1 MNDFFY
7 YIKSDRR
14 AIFVLSVVGL
24 VLLVLNLF
32 LLNTGGEEPDEQS
45 HRDSVMLSLT
55 KDADTIGLHKFDPNT
70 ADSFTL
76 SKFGI
81 KPAKIKILMNYRR
94 KVEPFRTPDDIRK
107 LYTWTDEEVDLLL
120 PYIEI
125 DAANLE
131 LLDKQK
137 RMKSAK
143 WSNST
148 SAIEKRKSQYGQDST
163 KRAKAQNKFST
174 LTKIDPNKADT
185 ALLRRI
191 PGIGAGI
198 SKSIIEYR
206 ERLGGFVDESQLLEI
221 KIFSPELLV
230 WFEVENSELKLIP
243 LNTASFHTLNS
254 HPYISYEQTRSLL
267 RYIRLYGKINNKEIL
282 QSTNIFT
289 TEELEKVLP
298 YLNFSE

>member
-1 MNDFFY
+1 
-7 YIKSDRR
+7 
-14 AIFVLSVVGL
+14 
-24 VLLVLNLF
+24 
-32 LLNTGGEEPDEQS
+32 
-45 HRDSVMLSLT
+45 
-55 KDADTIGLHKFDPNT
+55 
-70 ADSFTL
+70 
-76 SKFGI
+76 
-81 KPAKIKILMNYRR
+81 MNYRR

-107 LYTWTDEEVDLLL
+107 LYTWTDEEVDRLL

-125 DAANLE
+125 DAANLK

-148 SAIEKRKSQYGQDST
+148 SAIEKRKSLYGQDST
-163 KRAKAQNKFST
+163 KKAKVQNKFST

-206 ERLGGFVDESQLLEI
+206 ERLGGF
-221 KIFSPELLV
+221 V

-289 TEELEKVLP
+289 AEELEKVLP